1 MKKNQWYV
9 LRESN
14 DAIYYIKELMSDNE
28 LLVVQF
34 DTGVI
39 EVLTKQEARYIDH
52 NGFYDP
58 RRETMVKVMLIEKS

>member
-1 MKKNQWYV
+1 MNWNQWYV
-9 LRESN
+9 LKESD
-14 DAIYYIKELMSDNE
+14 DAIWYIKESMADNE

-39 EVLTKQEARYIDH
+39 EVLTNWEARYVDR

-58 RRETMVKVMLIEKS
+58 RRETMVKVMLIEK

>member
-9 LRESN
+9 LRESD

-39 EVLTKQEARYIDH
+39 EVLTNQEARYVDH
-52 NGFYDP
+52 YGFYDP